1 MPPSHSLPRTLPDR
15 SVTDRRSLVASS
27 AVARL
32 FTVVTTLVVVA
43 SATGCTATYERR
55 DPTGEPFPTV
65 QGIALDETAW
75 RLPDDLDD
83 EPALLLLGYE
93 MEAQFDLD
101 RWLLGIFDAGVDLP
115 VYEVPTIVGMI
126 PGWISGTI
134 NEGMRGG
141 IPPDDWAQV
150 ITVYRD
156 APLLAAFTGN
166 AGPANG
172 RILLLDG
179 ASKVRFFHDEGYS
192 VGALDSLRKS
202 IEGLAPSSTEE

>member
-1 MPPSHSLPRTLPDR
+1 MPPSRSQFCSPAVRSVPKRGAAASLPRLRFILTLIGML
-15 SVTDRRSLVASS
+15 SSIAAS
-27 AVARL
+27 
-32 FTVVTTLVVVA
+32 
-43 SATGCTATYERR
+43 TGCRATYERR

-101 RWLLGIFDAGVDLP
+101 RWLLGVFDAGIELP

-141 IPPDDWAQV
+141 IPPSDWAQV

-166 AGPANG
+166 AGPATG
-172 RILLLDG
+172 RILLLDEE
-179 ASKVRFFHDEGYS
+179 SRVRFFHDEGYS
-192 VGALDSLRKS
+192 VGALDALRES
-202 IEGLAPSSTEE
+202 IERLSTDAEE